1 MRGMMSMMS
10 MMMMMFWWVD
20 GGGNNIGRGFPVA
33 NFYSITLSLLFIPL
47 PQSYRSFPGPQTS
60 LADILSL
67 SILKSDKANYFMN
80 EQITK
85 RLRCK
90 YLAL

>member
-1 MRGMMSMMS
+1 M
-10 MMMMMFWWVD
+10 
-20 GGGNNIGRGFPVA
+20 VA
-33 NFYSITLSLLFIPL
+33 VITLEEGTPWRISILLLSLLFIPL
-47 PQSYRSFPGPQTS
+47 PQSYRSFTGPQTS